1 MAGCN
6 RMSEL
11 TAAAVEENN
20 YDERDYWW
28 NLMEK
33 ATPPMHPSP
42 NISEVIF
49 KNKEGSDWDYDTF
62 GHGG

>member
-6 RMSEL
+6 RMAEL
-11 TAAAVEENN
+11 SAAAAGEDF

-33 ATPPMHPSP
+33 SIPTHPSP
-42 NISEVIF
+42 SIPEVIF
-49 KNKEGSDWDYDTF
+49 KNKEGTDWDYDTY

>member
-6 RMSEL
+6 RITEMSEF
-11 TAAAVEENN
+11 

-33 ATPPMHPSP
+33 SIPTHPSP
-42 NISEVIF
+42 NIPSVLFKDKKKEDSE
-49 KNKEGSDWDYDTF
+49 WDYDTF

>member
-1 MAGCN
+1 MVKP
-6 RMSEL
+6 MS
-11 TAAAVEENN
+11 AEEDYTEY

-33 ATPPMHPSP
+33 SPPPVHPSP
-42 NISEVIF
+42 AIPEVIF

-62 GHGG
+62 GHGA